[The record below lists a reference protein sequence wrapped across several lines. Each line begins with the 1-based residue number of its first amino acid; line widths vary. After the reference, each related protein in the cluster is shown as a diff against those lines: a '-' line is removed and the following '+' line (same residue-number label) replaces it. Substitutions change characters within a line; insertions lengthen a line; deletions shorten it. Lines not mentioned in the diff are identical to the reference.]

1 MDCPDCE
8 RLLKA
13 QKEARLIYESAE
25 LLFKKDRSSATPTP
39 AEIMEQGR
47 ASVLRLQAYLNL
59 VYVDQKLSAHQRGHQ
74 EGQKL
79 QTEPSSVVGKTL
91 AKPDVAHYT
100 PTGRFPV

>member
-39 AEIMEQGR
+39 AEITEQGR
-47 ASVLRLQAYLNL
+47 DSVLRLQAHLHL
-59 VYVDQKLSAHQRGHQ
+59 VYVDQELSGHQ
-74 EGQKL
+74 VSHQKGQKL
-79 QTEPSSVVGKTL
+79 QTEPSSVVGKPL
-91 AKPDVAHYT
+91 AKQIWRT
-100 PTGRFPV
+100 TR